1 MAEPEPQSSI
11 LVQANSSAEAFLRL
25 NEIIKKLRGPDGCS
39 WDRAQTPKS
48 MIPYLLEETY
58 EVIETLEEGNID
70 GLQGELGDL
79 FFLVLLE
86 VRMAEEAGQFQL
98 GAVLNEICEKLI
110 RRHPHVFH
118 PDENAA
124 NPGVEEILHNWDR
137 IKMSE
142 GRKSRLDGVPKNL
155 SGLIRAQRIQEKA
168 SQVGFDW
175 DDLAPVVDK
184 LHEEIDELLTAN
196 RTQGPEQIE
205 EELGDVLFSVVNVA
219 RFVGVDAETAMRH
232 AVEKFNSRFRAV
244 EEIFRQ
250 EGREMEGSTLTELDE
265 VWDRVKGNL
274 H

>member
-124 NPGVEEILHNWDR
+124 NPGVKEILHNWDR